1 MSFGV
6 FLLLIV
12 AGFVAGFVN
21 TLAGSGSLITLP
33 ALMLAGLPANVA
45 NGTNRVSI
53 LLQCLTSAGEFRRLK
68 VLDLKGS
75 FYLGVPATLGAIAG
89 AQIAV
94 SVPEDI
100 MRKAIALVMLIM
112 LGSIL
117 LKPEQWIK
125 GKIQKMEKNPGWRE
139 LLIFFAIGVY
149 GGFIQAGVGIFLLAG
164 LVLGVGYDLVRANA
178 VKMTIVL
185 IYTVAALLI
194 FAGNNQVEWKS
205 GLILAFGSIIGAW
218 VATHFSI
225 EWGAVWVR
233 RFLILVVLIS
243 VIHLLGLI

>member
-1 MSFGV
+1 MSFGI
-6 FLLLIV
+6 LLLLLV

-21 TLAGSGSLITLP
+21 TLAGSGSLVSLP

-45 NGTNRVSI
+45 NGTNRISI
-53 LLQCLTSAGEFRRLK
+53 LLQSLTSAGEFRRLK

-75 FYLGVPATLGAIAG
+75 LYLGFPATLGAIFG

-100 MRKAIALVMLIM
+100 MRKVIALVMLFM
-112 LGSIL
+112 LGSII
-117 LKPEQWIK
+117 LKPEQWIR
-125 GKIQKMEKNPGWRE
+125 GKIQKMEKKPGWKE

-178 VKMTIVL
+178 VKMAIVL

-205 GLILAFGSIIGAW
+205 GLILALGSIIGAW
-218 VATHFSI
+218 VATHFSV
-225 EWGAVWVR
+225 EWGAIWVR

-243 VIHLLGLI
+243 VIHLFGLI